1 MQFIESSIIGLRSAV
16 TTFTR
21 PATPLRFI
29 LFPMVHVGEQQFYDE
44 VAARAR
50 LCQVI
55 VAEGTPSQFVPAQEW
70 MARQR
75 WGPFVDQM
83 AALRLESLGV
93 PVCWEATPDRRP
105 ENEPGIRP
113 GTRTGK
119 RDGRRSGNRQKS
131 PVEDLISRVTDVAG
145 AATIGLARKFI
156 DPRILDSVDQ
166 AETYDDSAGNLAG
179 GWFDRNFEYNV
190 RTVRDARLTGR
201 LDEIHRDRAAEPAI
215 AGVIFGAAHMP
226 AVAAHL
232 CGKLGYIAASSE
244 WLTVA
249 HGES

>member
-16 TTFTR
+16 TAFTR
-21 PATPLRFI
+21 PVTPLRFI

-70 MARQR
+70 MARHR
-75 WGPFVDQM
+75 WGPFADQV

-93 PVCWEATPDRRP
+93 PVYWEATPDNRP
-105 ENEPGIRP
+105 KNEPGDRRNS
-113 GTRTGK
+113 RTGK
-119 RDGRRSGNRQKS
+119 RDGHRSGNRPKS
-131 PVEDLISRVTDVAG
+131 PAEDLISRVTDVVG
-145 AATIGLARKFI
+145 AATLGLARKFI
-156 DPRILDSVDQ
+156 DPRILGNVDQ
-166 AETYDDSAGNLAG
+166 AETYDESAENLTG
-179 GWFDRNFEYNV
+179 DWFDRNLEYKV
-190 RTVRDARLTGR
+190 RTVRDARLIGT
-201 LDEIHRDRAAEPAI
+201 LDKIHRDRAGEPGS
-215 AGVIFGAAHMP
+215 AGVVFGAAHMP

-249 HGES
+249 HGKS

>member
-21 PATPLRFI
+21 PATPLRFT
-29 LFPMVHVGEQQFYDE
+29 LFPMVHVGEQRFYDE

-70 MARQR
+70 MAQHR
-75 WGPFVDQM
+75 WGPFVDQVT
-83 AALRLESLGV
+83 ALRLESLGV
-93 PVCWEATPDRRP
+93 PVCWEATPDHRP
-105 ENEPGIRP
+105 
-113 GTRTGK
+113 
-119 RDGRRSGNRQKS
+119 KS
-131 PVEDLISRVTDVAG
+131 PAEDLIYRVSDVVG
-145 AATIGLARKFI
+145 AATLGLARKFI
-156 DPRILDSVDQ
+156 NPRILNSVDQ
-166 AETYDDSAGNLAG
+166 AETYDESAGNLTG

-201 LDEIHRDRAAEPAI
+201 LDEIHHDRAAEPVS

-226 AVAAHL
+226 VIAAHL

-249 HGES
+249 HGKS

>member
-1 MQFIESSIIGLRSAV
+1 VQFIESSIIGLRSAV

-21 PATPLRFI
+21 PVTPLRFI

-70 MARQR
+70 TARQR
-75 WGPFVDQM
+75 WGSFVDQV
-83 AALRLESLGV
+83 AALRLESLGA
-93 PVCWEATPDRRP
+93 PVYWEATPDNRP
-105 ENEPGIRP
+105 KNEPGNRRD
-113 GTRTGK
+113 TRTGK
-119 RDGRRSGNRQKS
+119 RDGYRSGNRPKS
-131 PVEDLISRVTDVAG
+131 PAEDLISRMTDVVG
-145 AATIGLARKFI
+145 AATLGLARKFI
-156 DPRILDSVDQ
+156 DPRILGNVDQ
-166 AETYDDSAGNLAG
+166 AETYDESAGNLTG
-179 GWFDRNFEYNV
+179 GWFDRNLEYNI

-201 LDEIHRDRAAEPAI
+201 LDELYRDRAAEPASV
-215 AGVIFGAAHMP
+215 GVVFGAAHMP

-249 HGES
+249 HSKS